1 MCDIA
6 KKLDVLKPMITKEVA
21 KALAGFSPNANY
33 TIVWKAYQDKSAKIL
48 RRILI
53 KYIKCLSDKNF
64 YEGEEKK
71 NKNAPAD
78 LAIVCKEGS
87 ILISI
92 KSARRSAN
100 PGNDLGTFVGHQIRQ
115 RDFLASF
122 DLWIKYDDSGKKLK
136 TDRVFFD
143 RSYKFVGKSREVN
156 GVKYRIGAGNFRPKS
171 WKMFEA
177 EECHWN
183 TEEEF
188 NAAVERSSKY
198 RASKIVDKYLKD
210 IEEDVQRSLYLRL
223 KSKFGRL

>member
-1 MCDIA
+1 MLRPMIA
-6 KKLDVLKPMITKEVA
+6 KEVTKA
-21 KALAGFSPNANY
+21 IAGFSPNANY

-53 KYIKCLSDKNF
+53 KYIKCLSNRNF
-64 YEGEEKK
+64 YEGEKKK

-78 LAIVCKEGS
+78 LAIVCKEGT

-100 PGNDLGTFVGHQIRQ
+100 PGNDLGTFVGHPIRK

-122 DLWIKYDDSGKKLK
+122 DLWVRYDDSGKKIK

-177 EECHWN
+177 QTCYWN

-188 NAAVERSSKY
+188 DAAVERSDKY
-198 RASKIVDKYLKD
+198 RTSKIVDKNLKD
-210 IEEDVQRSLYLRL
+210 MDEDVQYLLYSRL
-223 KSKFGRL
+223 KSKFEP